1 MPPRSHAPGVPERES
16 LFERIADRVSY
27 GMGTPANILV
37 WIVLVGGW
45 IAAGPYFAD
54 HDFLPAW
61 FTSNGFNFPLNT
73 VTTIAELYIG
83 FLVGAASNR
92 SERNLHRTLRS
103 LAAQG
108 EKIEAQEAAISAQE
122 TQIAAVEESL
132 RAEIATNTEL
142 TQQVHTLVTL
152 VHGLVAQLADP
163 NTATREAP

>member
-1 MPPRSHAPGVPERES
+1 MPRRDHVPEVPERES
-16 LFERIADRVSY
+16 LFERVADRVSY
-27 GMGTPANILV
+27 GMGTPANIIV

-54 HDFLPAW
+54 HAFLPAW

-92 SERNLHRTLRS
+92 SERSLHRTLRS

-108 EKIEAQEAAISAQE
+108 EKIEAQEEKIE
-122 TQIAAVEESL
+122 AVEESL
-132 RAEIATNTEL
+132 RAEIQTNTDL
-142 TQQVHTLVTL
+142 TQQVHALVTL
-152 VHGLVAQLADP
+152 VHGLVAQLAETGMATP
-163 NTATREAP
+163 TAREAP